1 MRNVPFPPR
10 FFFSVR
16 VMPHSL
22 WKEPRLFW
30 FLFSKCREFGESHFA
45 RIQSVETWRA
55 APPQLEGYMVLPPC
69 GNILA
74 ASSAFLTC
82 YREEDENKSLSLPRK
97 RKGKVLS
104 WKKAT
109 GLTLCVNSNNNVSST
124 KTCRDAFLRLGKQD
138 CRIKSPVAKTWQ
150 LAETQECVSTVWQ

>member
-10 FFFSVR
+10 FFISVR
-16 VMPHSL
+16 VMPYSFWREL
-22 WKEPRLFW
+22 RLFW
-30 FLFSKCREFGESHFA
+30 FFFSKYREFGESRFA

-109 GLTLCVNSNNNVSST
+109 GLTLCVNSNNKSQSILRIRLKVVNLFRKAIVPSQCQLTETAVPANWNSST
-124 KTCRDAFLRLGKQD
+124 
-138 CRIKSPVAKTWQ
+138 S
-150 LAETQECVSTVWQ
+150 